1 MSCMHVTYDNFF
13 LIILSL
19 RMILTVLYAD
29 KPKLFKTF
37 YLEIVEI
44 FNTNKFVVIYKIQ
57 IQIIKSC
64 DLINTFIKLL

>member
-1 MSCMHVTYDNFF
+1 
-13 LIILSL
+13 
-19 RMILTVLYAD
+19 MILTVLYAD

-57 IQIIKSC
+57 IQITKS
-64 DLINTFIKLL
+64 